1 MVIRTLRSFVAR
13 RAAGGKVDD
22 KRCTA
27 AFRRAAHRRR
37 RCIVLRG
44 GFAGIGATFPAIPT
58 PMSDP
63 YRARLLARIEELA
76 AEHRDLDRLLEAVL
90 AEAPVDQIRVRRLKK
105 RKLLLK
111 DQIALLRREL
121 DPDVSA

>member
-1 MVIRTLRSFVAR
+1 MT
-13 RAAGGKVDD
+13 
-22 KRCTA
+22 
-27 AFRRAAHRRR
+27 
-37 RCIVLRG
+37 
-44 GFAGIGATFPAIPT
+44 
-58 PMSDP
+58 DP

-76 AEHRDLDRLLEAVL
+76 SEHRELDRVLEAVL
-90 AEAPVDQIRVRRLKK
+90 AEPLVDQIRARRIKK

>member
-1 MVIRTLRSFVAR
+1 
-13 RAAGGKVDD
+13 
-22 KRCTA
+22 
-27 AFRRAAHRRR
+27 
-37 RCIVLRG
+37 
-44 GFAGIGATFPAIPT
+44 
-58 PMSDP
+58 MSDP

-76 AEHRDLDRLLEAVL
+76 AEHRDLERLLEAVL
-90 AEAPVDQIRVRRLKK
+90 AETLVDQIRVRRLKK

>member
-1 MVIRTLRSFVAR
+1 
-13 RAAGGKVDD
+13 
-22 KRCTA
+22 
-27 AFRRAAHRRR
+27 
-37 RCIVLRG
+37 
-44 GFAGIGATFPAIPT
+44 
-58 PMSDP
+58 MSDP

-76 AEHRDLDRLLEAVL
+76 IEHRDLERLLDAVL
-90 AEAPVDQIRVRRLKK
+90 AETVVDQIRVRRLKK

>member
-1 MVIRTLRSFVAR
+1 VLIRTLRSFVAR
-13 RAAGGKVDD
+13 RAAGGNVDD
-22 KRCTA
+22 KRCIA
-27 AFRRAAHRRR
+27 AFRRAARRRR
-37 RCIVLRG
+37 RCIVPRG
-44 GFAGIGATFPAIPT
+44 GFAGIGTTLPAIPT

-76 AEHRDLDRLLEAVL
+76 AEHRDLERLLEAVL
-90 AEAPVDQIRVRRLKK
+90 AETLVDQIRVRRLKK

>member
-1 MVIRTLRSFVAR
+1 
-13 RAAGGKVDD
+13 
-22 KRCTA
+22 
-27 AFRRAAHRRR
+27 
-37 RCIVLRG
+37 
-44 GFAGIGATFPAIPT
+44 
-58 PMSDP
+58 MSEP

-76 AEHRDLDRLLEAVL
+76 TEHADLERALERLL
-90 AEAPVDQIRVRRLKK
+90 AEALVDEIRVRRMKK

>member
-1 MVIRTLRSFVAR
+1 MR
-13 RAAGGKVDD
+13 RAFPPGGG
-22 KRCTA
+22 A
-27 AFRRAAHRRR
+27 AAPVYSAAAVALPGMPACRR
-37 RCIVLRG
+37 
-44 GFAGIGATFPAIPT
+44 AGIGATFPAFPT
-58 PMSDP
+58 SMSDP

-76 AEHRDLDRLLEAVL
+76 AEHGELERVLEAVL
-90 AEAPVDQIRVRRLKK
+90 AEPMVDEIRVRRLKK